1 METGIINIFETMNG
15 FLFRSL
21 MICNYINKLPR
32 CLDSLKQEARARLLR
47 TDTGDAGLIAKQTQ
61 GRGLE
66 VGELGY
72 LSSSLVTQSSGPRVT
87 AEAAMMTILAVMVM
101 SVVNL

>member
-1 METGIINIFETMNG
+1 MKTGIINIFERMNG

-32 CLDSLKQEARARLLR
+32 CLEQEAQARFLG

-61 GRGLE
+61 VRGLE

-87 AEAAMMTILAVMVM
+87 AGAALMTIMAVMVM

>member
-1 METGIINIFETMNG
+1 
-15 FLFRSL
+15 

-32 CLDSLKQEARARLLR
+32 CLEQDAQARLLR
-47 TDTGDAGLIAKQTQ
+47 TDTEDAGLIAKQTQ

-87 AEAAMMTILAVMVM
+87 AGAALMTILAVMVM

>member
-1 METGIINIFETMNG
+1 MNG

-32 CLDSLKQEARARLLR
+32 CLEQEAEARFLR
-47 TDTGDAGLIAKQTQ
+47 TDTGEAGLIAKQTQ
-61 GRGLE
+61 GRQLE

-72 LSSSLVTQSSGPRVT
+72 LSSSLVTQSSSSRVT
-87 AEAAMMTILAVMVM
+87 AGAALLMFLAVLVTRCQ
-101 SVVNL
+101 

>member
-1 METGIINIFETMNG
+1 
-15 FLFRSL
+15 

-32 CLDSLKQEARARLLR
+32 CLEQEAQARFLR

-61 GRGLE
+61 VRGLE

-87 AEAAMMTILAVMVM
+87 VGAALMTIMAVMVM

>member
-1 METGIINIFETMNG
+1 MNG

-32 CLDSLKQEARARLLR
+32 CLEQETQARFLR

-61 GRGLE
+61 GR
-66 VGELGY
+66 
-72 LSSSLVTQSSGPRVT
+72 
-87 AEAAMMTILAVMVM
+87 
-101 SVVNL
+101 

>member
-1 METGIINIFETMNG
+1 
-15 FLFRSL
+15 

-32 CLDSLKQEARARLLR
+32 CLEQEAQARFLR
-47 TDTGDAGLIAKQTQ
+47 TDTEDAGLIAKQTQ
-61 GRGLE
+61 VRGLE

-87 AEAAMMTILAVMVM
+87 AGAALIMAVMVM